1 MAKKKTTVATEVAW
15 EVFTAETPENTTV
28 TFTKN
33 TEVTELEDTVTVVEK
48 KRVKTKEEI
57 CEFYWIR
64 DDEILD
70 PNVDLSKYN
79 LKPEEEEVLF
89 EWSHKNVEV
98 NVDNIKFNM
107 YTCSPEVRAIIEKY
121 GISPRS
127 VVTEWWLSE
136 LTEEEKDIIVDYYNE
151 LVKKL

>member
-1 MAKKKTTVATEVAW
+1 MAKKKTTEVVENKEVTEA
-15 EVFTAETPENTTV
+15 
-28 TFTKN
+28 
-33 TEVTELEDTVTVVEK
+33 TEVTELEDTVKVVEK